1 MVDAVVACLL
11 SGPLKPCH
19 KDLMTR
25 YPSFDVLCTLFG
37 HFGPQ
42 GMKAANWHSKGR
54 SGSSVV

>member
-1 MVDAVVACLL
+1 
-11 SGPLKPCH
+11 
-19 KDLMTR
+19 MTR

-37 HFGPQ
+37 RFGPQ